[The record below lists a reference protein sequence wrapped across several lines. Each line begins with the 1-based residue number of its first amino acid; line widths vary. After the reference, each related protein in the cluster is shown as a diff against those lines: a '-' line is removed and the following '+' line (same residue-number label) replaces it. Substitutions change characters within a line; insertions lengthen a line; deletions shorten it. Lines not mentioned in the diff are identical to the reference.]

1 MSSCSDSEDLPIPDG
16 VCSDTEGLPIPD
28 GACCSRAITILER
41 RVWIIENFKLF
52 RARRIKLKSPT
63 FVSEKD
69 DRLQWFLEIDPF
81 HTHSNEF
88 DCMMHSFVS
97 VWLTTVPTHTTLE
110 LAGTT
115 SQDKEPKSIRIT
127 CSIRNSKGKLCK
139 TNNDVTSFLFS
150 SETSVCYDLFYL
162 LDNCDLDDDL
172 DYNPNDPEG
181 DLLPKDTLTIVYEI
195 ELLLDYENR
204 IIASGSKEEL
214 ECSLGS
220 DMTSLLEGG
229 ADSNV
234 TISAGEETFKA
245 HKAILITRSPVF
257 RAMFEN
263 NMTEATSN
271 CIEISDMDPKVVKE
285 MLKYIYT
292 GNAPEVGKMA
302 DKLLQA
308 ADKYDLKQLK
318 AMCERELTSRLTIE
332 NVADTCK
339 LAHHHNATQLK
350 AKCIGFMS
358 IHAPHLVSKHIH
370 LMDRAGEE
378 DIASTSMCKKR
389 KTQ

>member
-1 MSSCSDSEDLPIPDG
+1 M
-16 VCSDTEGLPIPD
+16 
-28 GACCSRAITILER
+28 
-41 RVWIIENFKLF
+41 WIIEKFKLF
-52 RARRIKLKSPT
+52 RARGIKLKSPT

-69 DRLQWFLEIDPF
+69 DRLRWFLELDPF
-81 HTHSNEF
+81 HIHGNDF
-88 DCMMHSFVS
+88 DCEMNSFVS
-97 VWLTTVPTHTTLE
+97 VWLTTVPTHATL
-110 LAGTT
+110 ADTT

-127 CSIRNSKGKLCK
+127 CSIMNSKGKLCK
-139 TNNDVTSFLFS
+139 TDQCKTSFLFS
-150 SETSVCYDLFYL
+150 SETSPYFDLFYL
-162 LDNCDLDDDL
+162 RDNLDYDL

-195 ELLLDYENR
+195 ELLLGYENR
-204 IIASGSKEEL
+204 IASSGNQED
-214 ECSLGS
+214 S
-220 DMTSLLEGG
+220 DMTSDMMSLLEGG
-229 ADSNV
+229 AYSDV

-263 NMTEATSN
+263 DMVEAASN
-271 CIEISDMDPKVVKE
+271 CVEIRHMDPKVIKE
-285 MLKYIYT
+285 MLRYMYT
-292 GNAPEVGKMA
+292 GSAPEVDKMA
-302 DKLLQA
+302 DALLQA
-308 ADKYDLKQLK
+308 ANRYDLKQLK
-318 AMCERELTSRLTIE
+318 AMCERQLTSRLTVE

-358 IHAPHLVSKHIH
+358 IHTPHLMSEYIH

-378 DIASTSMCKKR
+378 GIASTSISKKR